1 MENKEAKPLNF
12 SKAVFAGVV
21 FAAFIVSFIPFVGIP
36 FLWMM
41 TFFHEISHGLAAL
54 VTGGSVKRIELN
66 LDGSGLC
73 VYAGGIRFIVAIA
86 GYLGA
91 VLCGMAIY
99 MSASSMDK
107 KRADHIAIFLTV
119 LVVVSAVLWARDLVT
134 WIIMIIMSVV
144 LISVV
149 KLKNSVIDQFLMKFI
164 GIYVLLDAVRAPLH
178 LLDGRSIG
186 DGADLAEITFIPEIV
201 WVIFW
206 LSCGLYGLYF
216 LWKKYH

>member
-1 MENKEAKPLNF
+1 MENKKAKPLNL
-12 SKAVFAGVV
+12 SKAVFVGIV

-36 FLWMM
+36 FSWMM
-41 TFFHEISHGLAAL
+41 TFFHEISHGIAAL
-54 VTGGSVKRIELN
+54 VTGGSVNLIELN

-73 VYAGGIRFIVAIA
+73 SYSGGIRFIVAIA

-99 MSASSMDK
+99 MSASSMNK
-107 KRADHIAIFLTV
+107 NRADHIAMFLTV
-119 LVVVSAVLWARDLVT
+119 LVVVSAVLWARDLIT

-149 KLKNSVIDQFLMKFI
+149 KLKNSVVDQFLMKFI

-201 WVIFW
+201 WVVFW
-206 LSCGLYGLYF
+206 LLCGVYGLYY

>member
-1 MENKEAKPLNF
+1 
-12 SKAVFAGVV
+12 
-21 FAAFIVSFIPFVGIP
+21 
-36 FLWMM
+36 
-41 TFFHEISHGLAAL
+41 
-54 VTGGSVKRIELN
+54 
-66 LDGSGLC
+66 
-73 VYAGGIRFIVAIA
+73 
-86 GYLGA
+86 
-91 VLCGMAIY
+91 
-99 MSASSMDK
+99 
-107 KRADHIAIFLTV
+107 
-119 LVVVSAVLWARDLVT
+119 
-134 WIIMIIMSVV
+134 MIIMSVV

-186 DGADLAEITFIPEIV
+186 DGAELAEITFIPEIV